1 MSFQD
6 DSRIPDIT
14 ESTVLDAASDQ
25 GGSVDTVFSPIS
37 RPQVDEGQAGETA
50 PQTGET
56 QAGKVEAD
64 AGNER
69 EAEEIGGPQGAEPTR
84 FGDWERN
91 GRCSDF

>member
-6 DSRIPDIT
+6 DSRGPDTT
-14 ESTVLDAASDQ
+14 ESMVLSAASVQ
-25 GGSVDTVFSPIS
+25 GGSVDTVFPSTT
-37 RPQVDEGQAGETA
+37 RPRTAEGQAEDR
-50 PQTGET
+50 P
-56 QAGKVEAD
+56 
-64 AGNER
+64 